1 MSGITRACAS
11 APASIGNCAA
21 GFDVLGHS
29 FAGAHDRVTVTRLPT
44 SHAATTVAVTAIH
57 CPDAELPLDPERNT
71 ASRAVLELLR
81 LSGER
86 DGRFEIEIHKGIPLA
101 SGMGG
106 SAASAVAAVVAA
118 NALLATPQS
127 TAVLYAAAC
136 AGEAAASGAPH
147 GDNVAPS
154 LLGGLVIAPRQGAP
168 VAIPVPDWLH
178 IGLVHPHC
186 QLETRRSREV
196 LAAPFPL
203 TQVTAQLEGLAL
215 LLAGCYTSDP
225 ELLRR
230 GLYDVLAE
238 PRRAPLIAGFAE
250 VQRAA
255 IDCGAFGASIA
266 GGGPSVF
273 GWFAS
278 QAAATRG
285 VAAMQRAF
293 AHVSLAS
300 DAYVAP
306 VAGPKAEVLS

>member
-1 MSGITRACAS
+1 MSRERVAAT

-29 FAGAHDRVTVTRLPT
+29 FAGPHDRVVVT
-44 SHAATTVAVTAIH
+44 ATDEPGVKVTAIH
-57 CPDAELPLDPERNT
+57 CTDAELPVAPERNT

-81 LSGER
+81 LARATELG
-86 DGRFEIEIHKGIPLA
+86 FAIEIHKGIPLA

-118 NALLATPQS
+118 NALLPTPQ
-127 TAVLYAAAC
+127 TTDTLYAAAC

-154 LLGGLVIAPRQGAP
+154 LLGGLVIAPRTGAP
-168 VAIPVPDWLH
+168 VCVPVPDWLH

-186 QLETRRSREV
+186 QLETRKSREV
-196 LAAPFPL
+196 LQQPFPL
-203 TQVTAQLEGLAL
+203 AQVTAQLEGLAMV
-215 LLAGCYTSDP
+215 LAGCYQSDGD
-225 ELLRR
+225 LLKR

-238 PRRAPLIAGFAE
+238 PRRAPLIPGFHE
-250 VQRAA
+250 VQQAA
-255 IDCGAFGASIA
+255 LDCEAFGASIG

-278 QAAATRG
+278 RAAAERG
-285 VAAMQRAF
+285 VAAMQSAF
-293 AHVSLAS
+293 TQASLQS
-300 DAYVAP
+300 DAFVGP
-306 VAGPKAEVLS
+306 VAGPKAEIVS

>member
-1 MSGITRACAS
+1 VTTMRQATAT

-29 FAGAHDRVTVTRLPT
+29 FAGPHDRVTVTRT
-44 SHAATTVAVTAIH
+44 EHSGVVIAAIH
-57 CPDAELPLDPERNT
+57 CHDAELPLAPERNT

-81 LSGER
+81 LAGEPEL
-86 DGRFEIEIHKGIPLA
+86 GISITVHKGIPLA

-118 NALLATPQS
+118 NALLAEPQD
-127 TAVLYAAAC
+127 TRTLYAAAC

-168 VAIPVPDWLH
+168 VRIAVPDWLH
-178 IGLVHPHC
+178 IGLVHPHF

-196 LAAPFPL
+196 LTTPFAL
-203 TQVTAQLEGLAL
+203 AEVTAQLEGLAL
-215 LLAGCYTSDP
+215 VLAGCHANDA
-225 ELLRR
+225 ELIGR

-238 PRRAPLIAGFAE
+238 PRRAPLIPGFAD
-250 VQRAA
+250 VQQAA
-255 IDCGAFGASIA
+255 RDCGALGASIG

-273 GWFAS
+273 GWFPS
-278 QAAATRG
+278 RATAELG
-285 VAAMQRAF
+285 VTAMRAAF
-293 AHVSLAS
+293 ANASLQS
-300 DAYVAP
+300 DSFVAP
-306 VAGPKAEVLS
+306 VSGPKAQIVS